1 MLGEKMDYEV
11 ILECNDS
18 ICHQFTDDNY
28 YPADSSGEELVAIHG
43 EILIDDKKIGSIC
56 LYELYNEGD
65 VLDQCDSVSGDCDA
79 IAAAICGKSGRI
91 LSRYLSGESQCE
103 PVYIL
108 DRIEISK
115 EYRNRGIGSTIIKN
129 LLNMLNY
136 QYGYGRTLFLC
147 ASDYE
152 SLARYGFDS
161 DEYINGKK
169 RLIRFYKRLGFRVV
183 KDNVMVLNKKDD

>member
-11 ILECNDS
+11 ILERNHLVCY
-18 ICHQFTDDNY
+18 HFTDGNY
-28 YPADSSGEELVAIHG
+28 YPTDSSEEEPVAILG
-43 EILIDDKKIGSIC
+43 KILIGDKRIGSIC

-65 VLDQCDSVSGDCDA
+65 VFDQCDSVSADCA
-79 IAAAICGKSGRI
+79 NIAEAICGKSGRI
-91 LSRYLSGESQCE
+91 LSRYLSGESQYE

-108 DRIEISK
+108 DQIEISK
-115 EYRNRGIGSTIIKN
+115 EYRNQGIGSTIIKN

-152 SLARYGFDS
+152 SSARYGFDS
-161 DEYINGKK
+161 DEYKNGKK
-169 RLIRFYKRLGFRVV
+169 RLIRFYKRIGFRVV
-183 KDNVMVLNKKDD
+183 KDNIMVLNKKDD

>member
-1 MLGEKMDYEV
+1 MDYEV
-11 ILECNDS
+11 ILERNNS

-28 YPADSSGEELVAIHG
+28 YPTDSSEEPVAIHG
-43 EILIDDKKIGSIC
+43 EILIEDKKIGSIC

-65 VLDQCDSVSGDCDA
+65 VLDQCDSVSEDCAA
-79 IAAAICGKSGRI
+79 IAVAICGKSGRI
-91 LSRYLSGESQCE
+91 LSRYLSGESQYE

-152 SLARYGFDS
+152 SSDRYGFDS
-161 DEYINGKK
+161 DEYKNGKK
-169 RLIRFYKRLGFRVV
+169 RLIRFYKRIGFRVV
-183 KDNVMVLNKKDD
+183 KDSIMVLNRKDD